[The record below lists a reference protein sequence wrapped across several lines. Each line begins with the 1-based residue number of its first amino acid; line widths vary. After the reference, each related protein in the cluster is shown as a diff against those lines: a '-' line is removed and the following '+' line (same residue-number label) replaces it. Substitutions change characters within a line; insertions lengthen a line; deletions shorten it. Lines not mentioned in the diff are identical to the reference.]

1 MTTPAH
7 PAAFRSGEMTTI
19 ELQPLDASTQV
30 VYVARQPIFDFANRC
45 VAYELLY
52 RDSASATGS
61 GLIATD
67 VTSSDTALHSVVSI
81 GLDRLTGGV
90 SAFVNITR
98 EHLLAELYR
107 VFDPSTVVLE
117 LLESI
122 DGDDAVVEGCAR
134 AVAAGY
140 MLALDDYD
148 ARPSLDVL
156 LPFVKIVKLDVLHQ
170 TAEQLAPV
178 VSRLRARGLTVLAE
192 RVETVAV
199 LRECRDLGCSLFQ
212 GYVFSRPETMD
223 GRAITMQQT
232 TMVNIMGLLGNT
244 AISDAQLED
253 AFRSH
258 PSLSLALL
266 RIVNSASYGAR
277 AVSSISHAI
286 RLVGRD
292 ALARWLMVLLVA
304 SVAAQSP
311 VANEVVMQAM
321 VRGRFCELVTVHDG
335 SGDSGARFLVGLLSR
350 IDALLGQP
358 MALVLEQLP
367 VNADVRDA
375 LLTGTGPHADT
386 LALACAFEAA
396 EWDDVD
402 KARSGPMALALT
414 NAYSDAL
421 LWASARLASAVVR
434 PTRAG

>member
-1 MTTPAH
+1 
-7 PAAFRSGEMTTI
+7 MTTI
-19 ELQPLDASTQV
+19 ELQSLDASTQV
-30 VYVARQPIFDFANRC
+30 VYVARQPIFDVANRC

-52 RDSASATGS
+52 RDSMSATGS
-61 GLIATD
+61 GQIATD
-67 VTSSDTALHSVVSI
+67 ITSSDTALHSVVSI
-81 GLDRLTGGV
+81 GLDRLTGGAT
-90 SAFVNITR
+90 AFVNVTR

-122 DGDDAVVEGCAR
+122 DGDAAVVAGCER

-140 MLALDDYD
+140 TLALDDYD
-148 ARPSLDVL
+148 ARLSLDVL

-170 TAEQLAPV
+170 TTEQLAPV

-192 RVETVAV
+192 RVETAAV
-199 LRECRDLGCSLFQ
+199 HRACRDLGCSLFQ

-223 GRAITMQQT
+223 GRAITMEQS
-232 TMVNIMGLLGNT
+232 TMVNIMGLLGNA

-266 RIVNSASYGAR
+266 RIVNSASFGVR

-292 ALARWLMVLLVA
+292 ALGRWLMVLLVA
-304 SVAAQSP
+304 SVAAQSA

-321 VRGRFCELVTVHDG
+321 VRARFCELVTEHHG
-335 SGDSGARFLVGLLSR
+335 AGDSGARFLVGLLSR
-350 IDALLGQP
+350 IDVLLGQP
-358 MALVLEQLP
+358 MTHVLGQLP
-367 VNADVRDA
+367 VHADVRDA
-375 LLTGTGPHADT
+375 LLFGTGPHADT
-386 LALACAFEAA
+386 LALACAFESAQ
-396 EWDDVD
+396 WDDVD
-402 KARSGPMALALT
+402 RAALPSPAALALT
-414 NAYSDAL
+414 GVYSDAIA
-421 LWASARLASAVVR
+421 WANARLVSVAVR